1 MKRFFRLALSG
12 LAMLA
17 VALVSALL
25 AMRLA
30 LHGSEVD
37 VPNLTNLTIP
47 EANEIVLPKGL
58 QLTLEN
64 RFYSLDTPAGRIL
77 SQSPAAGTHVR
88 RGWQLRITESL

>member
-1 MKRFFRLALSG
+1 MV
-12 LAMLA
+12 A
-17 VALVSALL
+17 VALISALL

-30 LHGSEVD
+30 IHGSEVD

-47 EANEIVLPKGL
+47 EASELTLPKGL

-77 SQSPAAGTHVR
+77 SQSPATGSRVR
-88 RGWQLRITESL
+88 RGWHPTRR